1 MVKRFVTVVLLCVVV
16 SLCLF
21 AGETTVKG
29 GSSLAGAM
37 LIRNGNAD
45 PVVSYAFSPYLNVVY
60 TAQGSFRSEL
70 KASADVVNVNDLVRS
85 SSFSLDKA
93 YVRFR
98 IPTFGNLKLTTMA
111 GKAPVSWG
119 IGQLYRGGDILFEKP
134 LSNSEAG
141 VDVENTIWVLSL
153 SQSLGN
159 GLSVELA
166 FVPAVE
172 DIPNERFGVLV
183 RKSLSSAV
191 SDYIKETRAAYV
203 YEPKASDRHRASVL
217 MDANLLVD
225 LNVCV
230 ESRFRSAKDIRLVA
244 NAMRAFPIDTEL
256 SNHTL
261 TAYVSYQGDFYE
273 GSHDLCEYVSFDAT
287 ERLSIAI
294 VQSNS
299 WKAGSYTF
307 GCTLSSSLAVADG
320 VDASVAA
327 NVSKAKDMDPSFTV
341 GGGLQ
346 YSF

>member
-1 MVKRFVTVVLLCVVV
+1 MVKRLALVALLCVVV

-21 AGETTVKG
+21 AGETMVKG

-37 LIRNGNAD
+37 LIRNDNAD
-45 PVVSYAFSPYLNVVY
+45 PVVSYDFSPYLNVVY

-70 KASADVVNVNDLVRS
+70 KASANVVNVPVFGCSTSL
-85 SSFSLDKA
+85 SLDKA

-98 IPTFGNLKLTTMA
+98 VPTFGNLKLTTVA

-119 IGQLYRGGDILFEKP
+119 IGQLYRGGDILFEKS

-159 GLSVELA
+159 GLFVDFA

-172 DIPNERFGVLV
+172 DLPNERFGVLV
-183 RKSLSSAV
+183 RKSLSGAV
-191 SDYIKETRAAYV
+191 SDYIKEIRTAYV
-203 YEPKASDRHRASVL
+203 YEPKASDSHRASVL
-217 MDANLLVD
+217 MDVNLLVD

-244 NAMRAFPIDTEL
+244 NAMRAFSIDTEL
-256 SNHTL
+256 SSHTL

-287 ERLSIAI
+287 ERLSLAV

-299 WKAGSYTF
+299 WKADAYTF
-307 GCTLSSSLAVADG
+307 GCTLSSSFAVADG

-327 NVSKAKDMDPSFTV
+327 NVSKAKHMDPSFTV

-346 YSF
+346 YLF

>member
-1 MVKRFVTVVLLCVVV
+1 MVKRLAFVVLLCVVV
-16 SLCLF
+16 PLFLF

-29 GSSLAGAM
+29 GSILAGM
-37 LIRNGNAD
+37 LSGKCDAD

-70 KASADVVNVNDLVRS
+70 KASTNVVNVNDLVRS

-98 IPTFGNLKLTTMA
+98 IPTFGDLKLTTVA
-111 GKAPVSWG
+111 GKAPVIWG
-119 IGQLYRGGDILFEKP
+119 IGQLYRGGDILFGKP

-183 RKSLSSAV
+183 KKSFMDGGVLG
-191 SDYIKETRAAYV
+191 YLKEVRLAYAC
-203 YEPKASDRHRASVL
+203 EPEADESHRASVL

-244 NAMRAFPIDTEL
+244 NAMRAFSIDTEL
-256 SNHTL
+256 SSHTL
-261 TAYVSYQGDFYE
+261 TTYVTYQGDFYE
-273 GSHDLCEYVSFDAT
+273 GSHDLCAYVSFDAT
-287 ERLSIAI
+287 ERLSLAV

-299 WKAGSYTF
+299 WKNDAYTF
-307 GCTLSSSLAVADG
+307 GCTLSSSLAVANG

-327 NVSKAKDMDPSFTV
+327 NVSKAHRSNPSFSVV
-341 GGGLQ
+341 GGLE

>member
-1 MVKRFVTVVLLCVVV
+1 MVKRLAFVVLLCVVV
-16 SLCLF
+16 PLFLF

-29 GSSLAGAM
+29 GSILAGM
-37 LIRNGNAD
+37 LSGKSDAD

-70 KASADVVNVNDLVRS
+70 KASTNVVNVNDLVRS

-98 IPTFGNLKLTTMA
+98 IPTFGDLKLTTVA

-119 IGQLYRGGDILFEKP
+119 IGQLYRGGDILFGKP

-159 GLSVELA
+159 GLSVDLA

-183 RKSLSSAV
+183 KKSLSGAV
-191 SDYIKETRAAYV
+191 SDYIKEIRTAYV
-203 YEPKASDRHRASVL
+203 YEPKASDSHRASVL

-244 NAMRAFPIDTEL
+244 NAMRAFSIDTEL
-256 SNHTL
+256 SSHAL
-261 TAYVSYQGDFYE
+261 TTYVTYQGDFYE
-273 GSHDLCEYVSFDAT
+273 GSHDLCAYVSFDAT
-287 ERLSIAI
+287 ERLSLAV

-299 WKAGSYTF
+299 WKNDAYTF
-307 GCTLSSSLAVADG
+307 GCTLSSSLAVANG

-327 NVSKAKDMDPSFTV
+327 NILKTKDMDPAFNI
-341 GGGLQ
+341 GGGLE